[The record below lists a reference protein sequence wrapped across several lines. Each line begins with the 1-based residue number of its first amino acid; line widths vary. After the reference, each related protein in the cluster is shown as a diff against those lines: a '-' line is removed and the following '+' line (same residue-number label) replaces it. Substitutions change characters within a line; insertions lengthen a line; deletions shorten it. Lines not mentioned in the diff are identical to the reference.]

1 MKKILSL
8 IALSAL
14 GGFATVEELKG
25 NAGCLIQEK
34 NKILLVTQN
43 SGKLSLPGGT
53 SNSNETAQQTAIRET
68 YEETQLLVSPVKL
81 IKIFKNNFYLFECHI
96 KKHPKI
102 LQPLKS
108 FNHEITRV
116 GFYDINSLNPSDLRY
131 PSQYRLYLCYQE
143 SN

>member
-25 NAGCLIQEK
+25 NAGCLIQQGK
-34 NKILLVTQN
+34 KILLVTQN

-53 SNSNETAQQTAIRET
+53 SNINESAQQTAIRET

-81 IKIFKNNFYLFECHI
+81 IKTFKNNFHLFECRI
-96 KKHPKI
+96 KKSPEV

-108 FNHEITRV
+108 FENEIKEV
-116 GFYDINSLNPSDLRY
+116 GFYDIHHLKPIDLRY
-131 PSQYRLYLCYQE
+131 PSQYRLYLDYQE